1 MTKLKPKLDHPALNA
16 EAPLTWGE
24 RAADA
29 VAAVV
34 GSWKFLVIQSSLIGA
49 WLLWNVVSGRAFDP
63 YPFILL
69 NLVMSFQAAYTA
81 PVIMMSQNRD
91 AQIDRRR
98 AIADY
103 DVNTTAETE
112 IKTLHGKIDALRREE
127 IAQLHAAIARIEAAL
142 AKSAP

>member
-1 MTKLKPKLDHPALNA
+1 MTKSKPENHHPALDA
-16 EAPLTWGE
+16 QTPLTLGE

-29 VAAVV
+29 VAATV
-34 GSWKFLVIQSSLIGA
+34 GSWKFLMIQSSLIGA
-49 WLLWNVVSGRAFDP
+49 WVVWNSVSGHAFDP

-69 NLVMSFQAAYTA
+69 NLAMSFQAAYTA

-103 DVNTTAETE
+103 DVNTTAEGE
-112 IKTLHGKIDALRREE
+112 IKTLHSKIDALRREE
-127 IAQLHAAIARIEAAL
+127 IAQLHKAIERIEAAL
-142 AKSAP
+142 AKNAP